1 MKNKFISAQEAAAL
15 IKDGDFVM
23 VGGFL
28 GHGTP
33 DSIINAIA
41 DSDVKDLT
49 VAVNDTGFPAADPE
63 NGVKGEKHGFRG
75 VSELVARHKVK
86 TLYVSHIGT
95 NPETG
100 RQMSEGTLD
109 VRLTPQ
115 GTLAER
121 IRAGGFGLGGVLTPT
136 GVGTDVA
143 EGKQVLNLNGKDYL
157 LEMPI
162 HGDVAIIKAWKGD
175 EYGNIKFRLTANAT
189 NYYMAF
195 AADTVICEVEELV
208 EVGSMEPDEI
218 DVPAPVID
226 HIYVRKGEKKP
237 FCPMWQRAKAKAE
250 AKAKEGGK

>member
-1 MKNKFISAQEAAAL
+1 MKNKFISAKEAAAL

-75 VSELVARHKVK
+75 VSELVARHKIK

-100 RQMSEGTLD
+100 RQMSEGTMD

-121 IRAGGFGLGGVLTPT
+121 IRAGGFGLGGILTPT

-143 EGKQVLNLNGKDYL
+143 NGKQVINVDGKDYL
-157 LEMPI
+157 LETALK
-162 HGDVAIIKAWKGD
+162 GDVCVIKGSIVDKMGNVYYKGTTK
-175 EYGNIKFRLTANAT
+175 NFCPL
-189 NYYMAF
+189 MA
-195 AADTVICEVEELV
+195 AACKTVIVEAEKVVEPGEIAPEDVMTPFVLV
-208 EVGSMEPDEI
+208 DYIV
-218 DVPAPVID
+218 
-226 HIYVRKGEKKP
+226 
-237 FCPMWQRAKAKAE
+237 
-250 AKAKEGGK
+250 EGGKN

>member
-1 MKNKFISAQEAAAL
+1 MKNKFISAKEAAAM

-75 VSELVARHKVK
+75 VSELVARHKIK

-100 RQMSEGTLD
+100 RQMSEGTMD

-143 EGKQVLNLNGKDYL
+143 NGKQVINVDGKDYL
-157 LEMPI
+157 LETALK
-162 HGDVAIIKAWKGD
+162 GDVCVIKGSIVDKMGNVYYKGTTK
-175 EYGNIKFRLTANAT
+175 NFCPL
-189 NYYMAF
+189 MA
-195 AADTVICEVEELV
+195 AACKTVIVEAEKVVEPGEIEPEDVMTPFVLV
-208 EVGSMEPDEI
+208 DYIV
-218 DVPAPVID
+218 
-226 HIYVRKGEKKP
+226 
-237 FCPMWQRAKAKAE
+237 
-250 AKAKEGGK
+250 EGGKN

>member
-1 MKNKFISAQEAAAL
+1 MKNKFISAKEAAAL
-15 IKDGDFVM
+15 VKDGDFVM

-75 VSELVARHKVK
+75 VSELVARHKIK

-100 RQMSEGTLD
+100 RQMSEGTMD

-121 IRAGGFGLGGVLTPT
+121 IRAGGFGLGGILTPT

-143 EGKQVLNLNGKDYL
+143 NGKQVINVDGKDYL
-157 LEMPI
+157 LETALK
-162 HGDVAIIKAWKGD
+162 GDVCVIKGSIVDKMGNVYYKGTTK
-175 EYGNIKFRLTANAT
+175 NFCPL
-189 NYYMAF
+189 MA
-195 AADTVICEVEELV
+195 AACKTVIVEAEKVVEPGEIEPEDVMTPFVLV
-208 EVGSMEPDEI
+208 DYIV
-218 DVPAPVID
+218 
-226 HIYVRKGEKKP
+226 
-237 FCPMWQRAKAKAE
+237 
-250 AKAKEGGK
+250 EGGKN

>member
-1 MKNKFISAQEAAAL
+1 MKNKFISAKEAAAL

-75 VSELVARHKVK
+75 VSELVARHKIK

-100 RQMSEGTLD
+100 RQMSEGTMD

-121 IRAGGFGLGGVLTPT
+121 IRAGGFGLGGILTPT

-143 EGKQVLNLNGKDYL
+143 NGKQVINVDGKDYL
-157 LEMPI
+157 LETALK
-162 HGDVAIIKAWKGD
+162 GDVCVIKGSIVDKM
-175 EYGNIKFRLTANAT
+175 GNI
-189 NYYMAF
+189 YYTGTTKNFCPLMA
-195 AADTVICEVEELV
+195 AACKTVIVEAEKVVEPGEIAPEDVMTPFVLV
-208 EVGSMEPDEI
+208 DYIV
-218 DVPAPVID
+218 
-226 HIYVRKGEKKP
+226 
-237 FCPMWQRAKAKAE
+237 
-250 AKAKEGGK
+250 EGGNN

>member
-1 MKNKFISAQEAAAL
+1 MKNKFISAKEAAAL

-75 VSELVARHKVK
+75 VSELVARHKIK

-100 RQMSEGTLD
+100 RQMSEGTMD

-121 IRAGGFGLGGVLTPT
+121 IRAGGFGLGGILTPT

-143 EGKQVLNLNGKDYL
+143 NGKQVINVDGKDYL
-157 LEMPI
+157 LETALK
-162 HGDVAIIKAWKGD
+162 GDVCVIKGSIVDKLGNVYYKGTTK
-175 EYGNIKFRLTANAT
+175 NFCPL
-189 NYYMAF
+189 MA
-195 AADTVICEVEELV
+195 AACKTVIVEAEKLV
-208 EVGSMEPDEI
+208 EPGEI
-218 DVPAPVID
+218 PPETVMTPFILVDYIV
-226 HIYVRKGEKKP
+226 YGGEK
-237 FCPMWQRAKAKAE
+237 
-250 AKAKEGGK
+250 

>member
-1 MKNKFISAQEAAAL
+1 MKNKFISAKEAAAM

-41 DSDVKDLT
+41 DSDIKDLT
-49 VAVNDTGFPAADPE
+49 IAVNDTGFPAADPE

-100 RQMSEGTLD
+100 KQMSEGTMD

-115 GTLAER
+115 GTLAEK
-121 IRAGGFGLGGVLTPT
+121 IRAGGFGLGGILTPT

-143 EGKQVLNLNGKDYL
+143 NGKQVINVDGKDYL
-157 LEMPI
+157 LETALK
-162 HGDVAIIKAWKGD
+162 GDVCVIKGSIVDKLGNVYYKGTTK
-175 EYGNIKFRLTANAT
+175 NFCPL
-189 NYYMAF
+189 MA
-195 AADTVICEVEELV
+195 AACKTVIVEAEKVVEPGEIEPEDVMTPFVLV
-208 EVGSMEPDEI
+208 DYIV
-218 DVPAPVID
+218 
-226 HIYVRKGEKKP
+226 
-237 FCPMWQRAKAKAE
+237 
-250 AKAKEGGK
+250 EGGNN

>member
-1 MKNKFISAQEAAAL
+1 MKNKFISAKEAAAM

-75 VSELVARHKVK
+75 VSELIARHKVK
-86 TLYVSHIGT
+86 TLHVSHIGT

-100 RQMSEGTLD
+100 RQMSAGEME
-109 VRLTPQ
+109 VILTPQ
-115 GTLAER
+115 GTLAEK
-121 IRAGGFGLGGVLTPT
+121 IRAGGFGLGGILTPT

-143 EGKQVLNLNGKDYL
+143 EGKQVINVDGKDYL
-157 LEMPI
+157 LETAM
-162 HGDVAIIKAWKGD
+162 KGD
-175 EYGNIKFRLTANAT
+175 ICLIKGSIVDKLGNV
-189 NYYMAF
+189 YYKGTTRNFCPLMA
-195 AADTVICEVEELV
+195 AACKTVIVEAEKIVEPGEIAPENVMTPFVLV
-208 EVGSMEPDEI
+208 DYIVYG
-218 DVPAPVID
+218 
-226 HIYVRKGEKKP
+226 GEK
-237 FCPMWQRAKAKAE
+237 
-250 AKAKEGGK
+250 

>member
-1 MKNKFISAQEAAAL
+1 MKNKFISAKEAAAM

-75 VSELVARHKVK
+75 VSELVARHKIK

-100 RQMSEGTLD
+100 RQMSEGTMD

-121 IRAGGFGLGGVLTPT
+121 IRAGGFGLGGILTPT

-143 EGKQVLNLNGKDYL
+143 NGKQVINVDGKDYL
-157 LEMPI
+157 LETALK
-162 HGDVAIIKAWKGD
+162 GDVCVIKGSIVDKM
-175 EYGNIKFRLTANAT
+175 GNI
-189 NYYMAF
+189 YYKGTTKNFCPLMA
-195 AADTVICEVEELV
+195 AACKTVIVEAEKVVEPGEIEPEDVMTPFVLV
-208 EVGSMEPDEI
+208 DYIV
-218 DVPAPVID
+218 
-226 HIYVRKGEKKP
+226 
-237 FCPMWQRAKAKAE
+237 
-250 AKAKEGGK
+250 EGGKN